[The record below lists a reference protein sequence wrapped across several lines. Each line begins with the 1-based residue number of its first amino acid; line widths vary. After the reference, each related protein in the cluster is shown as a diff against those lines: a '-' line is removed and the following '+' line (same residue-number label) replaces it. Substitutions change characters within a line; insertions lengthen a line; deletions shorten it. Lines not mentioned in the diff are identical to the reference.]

1 LISGSRRNPKRNV
14 ALIKKIVVD
23 MPRQSNMKQVEAK
36 LEKEVVDGK
45 TYDVLY
51 VDGKEI
57 IAFDLEN
64 IEKLNMEHSIDT
76 MLEAIQRYFKG
87 K

>member
-1 LISGSRRNPKRNV
+1 
-14 ALIKKIVVD
+14 